1 MHNPPMS
8 PPRRARLAAVAAVLC
23 FSAAGCG
30 GATEDRPPKW
40 SFISATI
47 IEPSCATVNCHSK
60 ITHQGG
66 VDLSSASAGYQSLA
80 QRVAGVKPPYVQP
93 GDPQDSTLIRL
104 LNAVGSIRMPPDNPL
119 PQADIQLISNWIQD
133 GADPN

>member
-1 MHNPPMS
+1 MS
-8 PPRRARLAAVAAVLC
+8 PPRRARLAAVAAVFC

-30 GATEDRPPKW
+30 GAKEDRPPKW

-47 IEPSCATVNCHSK
+47 MEPSCATVNCHSK

-66 VDLSSASAGYQSLA
+66 VDLSSAEAGFQALA
-80 QRVAGVKPPYVQP
+80 ERIDGGPAPYVSP
-93 GDPQDSTLIRL
+93 GHPEDSALITL

-119 PQADIQLISNWIQD
+119 PQSDIQLISNWILN
-133 GADPN
+133 GADSN